1 MAFKRPGDKT
11 FFALIGVGAALIT
24 LFAFWHRPWL
34 FTVLDLKVQDAFF
47 VMRGNSSPPS
57 DVVIVAVDE
66 KSINH
71 IGRWPW
77 SREST
82 ALLVKALKPA
92 RVAAYDIVFAEP
104 QNVVADK
111 ALAAAVKDA
120 DNVVLGFFFRD
131 DSTEAADP
139 AVEAQLKRSAITRT
153 SYVGDA
159 AEEQGFTGLDFS
171 GVDGNIPVIGLGA
184 KAFGSFNIIPQD
196 DGIYRA
202 ANLVFKYNDAVY
214 PSLSLEALKLYL
226 GKGADLTLHTASYG
240 IDGLSV
246 GPVRIPLD
254 EEGAYQV
261 NYYGPALSF
270 TTYSASDVI
279 SGKVKA
285 ASLEDKLVFV
295 GVTEKGIYDIRPT
308 PLDTLL
314 PGVEIHATV
323 AANVIEKRFLVRDSR
338 VIILDLAL
346 VLLLPVLLALIVS
359 AALTTYISLA
369 VFAGFFAALIV
380 GEFYL
385 FSSFNLKPSLIFPAF
400 SLSTAYLFIEA
411 YRNVVVEKKGRFLK
425 RAFTQYVSEQ
435 VLSEIIKNPDR
446 LNLGGEKRTVTVLFS
461 DIRGFTTISE
471 RLTPEKLV
479 TLLNE
484 YLNPMTM
491 IVLEEHGLLD
501 KYIGDAIMAIFN
513 APIAFDDHPRRACSS
528 ALRMLSTLKALNA
541 GWALKGYPHVDIGI
555 GINTGEAVVGN
566 MGSVLRFDYTG
577 IGDNVNLASRLEGL
591 NKLYGSHIIVSQFTY
606 DSVKD
611 DFVFRELDL
620 VKVKGKDRP
629 VGLYELLAA
638 KGDQES
644 LRLGEEFSKALAMF
658 RAGRFDEAKAAFERV
673 IERYPNDGPS
683 KLYVARASEYALAPL
698 PDGWDGVYVAKS
710 K

>member
-1 MAFKRPGDKT
+1 MALKRPGDKT
-11 FFALIGVGAALIT
+11 LFALIGVGAALIT
-24 LFAFWHRPWL
+24 LIAFWYRPWL
-34 FTVLDLKVQDAFF
+34 FTVLDLKVIDAFF
-47 VMRGNSSPPS
+47 VLRGNSSPPS
-57 DVVIVAVDE
+57 DVIIVAVDE
-66 KSINH
+66 KSINR

-77 SREST
+77 SREAT
-82 ALLVKALKPA
+82 AKLVGSLKPA
-92 RVAAYDIVFAEP
+92 RVAAYDIVFADP
-104 QNVVADK
+104 QNASVDK
-111 ALAAAVKDA
+111 ALGNAVKDA
-120 DNVVLGFFFRD
+120 DNAVLGFFFRD
-131 DSTEAADP
+131 DSTEAPDP
-139 AVEAQLKRSAITRT
+139 AVQAQLKRSSITRI
-153 SYVGDA
+153 SYLGDGA
-159 AEEQGFTGLDFS
+159 VEGEGFAGIEFS
-171 GVDGNIPVIGLGA
+171 GVDANIPVIGLGA
-184 KAFGSFNIIPQD
+184 KSFGSFNIIPQD
-196 DGIYRA
+196 DGLYRA
-202 ANLVFKYNDAVY
+202 ANLVFKYGDAVY
-214 PSLSLEALKLYL
+214 PSLALEALKSYL
-226 GKGADLTLHTASYG
+226 GKDLTLHTAPYG
-240 IDGLSV
+240 IDSVSV
-246 GPVRIPLD
+246 GDVRIPLD

-279 SGKVKA
+279 NGKVKA
-285 ASLEDKLVFV
+285 ASLKDKLVFV
-295 GVTEKGIYDIRPT
+295 GVTEKAIYDIRPT

-346 VLLLPVLLALIVS
+346 VVLLPVLLALIVS
-359 AALTTYISLA
+359 SAHRTYISLV
-369 VFAGFFAALIV
+369 VFAGFFTALIL
-380 GEFYL
+380 GEFHL
-385 FSSFNLKPSLIFPAF
+385 FSSFNLEPSLIYPAF

-446 LNLGGEKRTVTVLFS
+446 LNLGGEKRVVTVLFS

-471 RLTPEKLV
+471 SLPPEKLV

-513 APIAFDDHPRRACSS
+513 APIAIDDHPGRACSS
-528 ALRMLSTLKALNA
+528 ALRMLSTLKELNA
-541 GWALKGYPHVDIGI
+541 GWALKGYPRVDIGI

-566 MGSVLRFDYTG
+566 MGSILRFDYTG

-606 DSVKD
+606 EFVKNA
-611 DFVFRELDL
+611 FVFRELDL

-629 VGLYELLAA
+629 VGLYELMAT
-638 KGDQES
+638 KGDQEKVKH
-644 LRLGEEFSKALAMF
+644 GEEFSKALAMF

-673 IERYPNDGPS
+673 LQEYPNDGPS
-683 KLYVARASEYALAPL
+683 KLYVARASEYALNP
-698 PDGWDGVYVAKS
+698 PPEGWDGVYVAKT